1 MHNPTIPIAFLAGL
15 VSFLSPCVL
24 PLVPGY
30 LSYMA
35 GVGTSEA
42 GAGPGGATRTKSLP
56 AAAVAAT
63 FVLGFTLVFVALGA
77 TVTVLGSFLKD
88 NQLLFARVGG
98 VVIIVLGLVFMGLL
112 RIPFLYRESRFHPT
126 PGAGFWGSLVLGGAF
141 AFGWSPCIGATMGAV
156 LLMAAGQS
164 VTGGPGK
171 GALLMAVYSLG
182 LGLPFLLAGIGISH
196 LTRAVAWLRHHVRT
210 INLVSGALLVGVGIL
225 FLTGQL
231 FQLSIWMQKVFTA
244 GHLDFWKGF

>member
-35 GVGTSEA
+35 GVGSGEDS
-42 GAGPGGATRTKSLP
+42 GTKSLP
-56 AAAVAAT
+56 AAAVAGT

-88 NQLLFARVGG
+88 HQLLFARVGG
-98 VVIIVLGLVFMGLL
+98 VLIIALGLVFMGLL
-112 RIPFLYRESRFHPT
+112 RIPFLYREARFHPT

-182 LGLPFLLAGIGISH
+182 LGLPFLLAGVGVSR

-231 FQLSIWMQKVFTA
+231 FELSIWMQRAFTA
-244 GHLDFWKGF
+244 GHLNFWKGF

>member
-1 MHNPTIPIAFLAGL
+1 MHNPTFPIAFVAGL

-35 GVGTSEA
+35 GVGTGEA
-42 GAGPGGATRTKSLP
+42 GRARSLP
-56 AAAVAAT
+56 AAAVAGT

-88 NQLLFARVGG
+88 HQLLFARVGG
-98 VVIIVLGLVFMGLL
+98 VVIIGLGLVFMGLL
-112 RIPFLYRESRFHPT
+112 KIPFLYREARFHPT

-164 VTGGPGK
+164 VSGGPGK
-171 GALLMAVYSLG
+171 GAVLMATYSLG
-182 LGLPFLLAGIGISH
+182 LGLPFLLAGIGVSH
-196 LTRAVAWLRHHVRT
+196 LTKAVAWLRHHVRT
-210 INLVSGALLVGVGIL
+210 INLISGALLVGVGLL

-231 FQLSIWMQKVFTA
+231 FQLSIWMQKAFTA

>member
-1 MHNPTIPIAFLAGL
+1 MHNPTFPIAFVAGL

-35 GVGTSEA
+35 GVGTGEA
-42 GAGPGGATRTKSLP
+42 GRTRSLP

-88 NQLLFARVGG
+88 HQLLFARVGG
-98 VVIIVLGLVFMGLL
+98 VVIIALGLVFMGLL
-112 RIPFLYRESRFHPT
+112 KIPFLYREARFHPT

-171 GALLMAVYSLG
+171 GAALMATYSLG
-182 LGLPFLLAGIGISH
+182 LGLPFLLAGIGVSR
-196 LTRAVAWLRHHVRT
+196 LTKAVAWLRHHVRT
-210 INLVSGALLVGVGIL
+210 INLVSGALLVAMGLL

-231 FQLSIWMQKVFTA
+231 FQLSIWMQKAFTA

>member
-1 MHNPTIPIAFLAGL
+1 MHNPTIPIAFLAGF

-35 GVGTSEA
+35 GIGTSES
-42 GAGPGGATRTKSLP
+42 GTTRTLP
-56 AAAVAAT
+56 AVAVAAT

-77 TVTVLGSFLKD
+77 TVTVLGSFLK
-88 NQLLFARVGG
+88 NHQLLFARVGG
-98 VVIIVLGLVFMGLL
+98 VLIILLGLVFMGVLK
-112 RIPFLYRESRFHPT
+112 IPLLYREARFHPT

-164 VTGGPGK
+164 VTGGPAK
-171 GALLMAVYSLG
+171 GAFLMAIYSVG
-182 LGLPFLLAGIGISH
+182 LGLPFLLAGIGVSH
-196 LTRAVAWLRHHVRT
+196 LTRAVGWLRHHIRA
-210 INLVSGALLVGVGIL
+210 INLVSGALLVAVGVL

-231 FQLSIWMQKVFTA
+231 FQLSIWMQKAFTA